1 MKFSE
6 LVKQAVALLQD
17 SERLTYRALKREFDL
32 DDETLADLTYELIEG
47 REVAADKDGKV
58 LAWTGGETS
67 SMEAPSPPAQRPQ
80 PAAPMLPLAEQ
91 PPPAGDRRQLTVM
104 FCDLVSSTELST
116 QLDPEDLHTIVSA
129 YQAACRQVIERYE
142 GYIAQYLGDGIL
154 VYFGYPAAHEDDA
167 RRAVQTGLEILEQLP
182 TLPLLPSHTSPDRD
196 SYRACSHRRDR
207 RGRQDRT
214 TGARGDTQYCC
225 TGARESGTQ
234 YRGHESG
241 HVSLSA
247 RLLCLSGLGSP

>member
-80 PAAPMLPLAEQ
+80 PAAPM
-91 PPPAGDRRQLTVM
+91 QLLSGSDNMLDLLEKQKIEILRVIFIDLKKDTK
-104 FCDLVSSTELST
+104 CDLL
-116 QLDPEDLHTIVSA
+116 
-129 YQAACRQVIERYE
+129 
-142 GYIAQYLGDGIL
+142 
-154 VYFGYPAAHEDDA
+154 
-167 RRAVQTGLEILEQLP
+167 
-182 TLPLLPSHTSPDRD
+182 
-196 SYRACSHRRDR
+196 
-207 RGRQDRT
+207 
-214 TGARGDTQYCC
+214 
-225 TGARESGTQ
+225 
-234 YRGHESG
+234 
-241 HVSLSA
+241 
-247 RLLCLSGLGSP
+247 